1 MTFYDRLRSTTVS
14 DKIRNINMRV
24 QFADICLNHCEKLT
38 SEVVYN
44 ALSHLAL
51 VPELKLDIVRYDRLR
66 DPEECNR
73 LNVDAYAV
81 AKAKLVEASELS
93 KRLLEEQYEIDR
105 GYRLIS

>member
-1 MTFYDRLRSTTVS
+1 MTFYDRLRGTTVS
-14 DKIRNINMRV
+14 DKIRNINMRA

-51 VPELKLDIVRYDRLR
+51 IPELNIDIVRYDRLR

-73 LNVDAYAV
+73 LNVDVYAV
-81 AKAKLVEASELS
+81 AKEKLKEASTLS
-93 KRLLEEQYEIDR
+93 KQLLEEQYEID
-105 GYRLIS
+105 GCYRLIS